1 VWEQFVF
8 YNSRIV
14 EKMKTI
20 DFILDGKF
28 HLHTPK
34 KEGFRTKSKVALKK
48 KGALFGHSS
57 FPLPKPCR
65 SFLKKDHA
73 ASIGSRGMDG
83 GELLPLRDCFNIRI

>member
-28 HLHTPK
+28 HLHPPK

-57 FPLPKPCR
+57 R
-65 SFLKKDHA
+65 
-73 ASIGSRGMDG
+73 IGADAKQLQR
-83 GELLPLRDCFNIRI
+83 LHYVLAV

>member
-14 EKMKTI
+14 AEKMKTI

-57 FPLPKPCR
+57 T
-65 SFLKKDHA
+65 SNVHA
-73 ASIGSRGMDG
+73 TS
-83 GELLPLRDCFNIRI
+83 P

>member
-1 VWEQFVF
+1 MWEQFVF

-14 EKMKTI
+14 AEKMKTI

-57 FPLPKPCR
+57 
-65 SFLKKDHA
+65 
-73 ASIGSRGMDG
+73 GSNQVERGSNQVERGLCIPHLDSY
-83 GELLPLRDCFNIRI
+83 RAN

>member
-57 FPLPKPCR
+57 ENAMREGCPGTMTGVSQYWFSGHFRQVFSTPM
-65 SFLKKDHA
+65 H
-73 ASIGSRGMDG
+73 
-83 GELLPLRDCFNIRI
+83 

>member
-1 VWEQFVF
+1 MWQEQFVF

-14 EKMKTI
+14 AEKMKTI

-48 KGALFGHSS
+48 KNKELSQQYSVVSS
-57 FPLPKPCR
+57 SK
-65 SFLKKDHA
+65 
-73 ASIGSRGMDG
+73 
-83 GELLPLRDCFNIRI
+83 

>member
-1 VWEQFVF
+1 MV

-14 EKMKTI
+14 AEKMKTI

-57 FPLPKPCR
+57 FSTDPSLTDAEWGR
-65 SFLKKDHA
+65 WAGISLNQTVHA
-73 ASIGSRGMDG
+73 RPA
-83 GELLPLRDCFNIRI
+83 LLPPLCELDATIA

>member
-1 VWEQFVF
+1 MGEQFVF

-57 FPLPKPCR
+57 NIL
-65 SFLKKDHA
+65 FLHLTERPGQDDA
-73 ASIGSRGMDG
+73 AQDQ
-83 GELLPLRDCFNIRI
+83 

>member
-1 VWEQFVF
+1 LSALHGPAAVWGSSLFFTTVELLQ
-8 YNSRIV
+8 

-57 FPLPKPCR
+57 Y
-65 SFLKKDHA
+65 
-73 ASIGSRGMDG
+73 
-83 GELLPLRDCFNIRI
+83 

>member
-57 FPLPKPCR
+57 SR
-65 SFLKKDHA
+65 HTD
-73 ASIGSRGMDG
+73 GSVS
-83 GELLPLRDCFNIRI
+83 EKESLLNPGNRIS